1 MNKPR
6 SLRSEARTYA
16 LQAIYSWLISGNS
29 MDKIKQE
36 WLSSIHTQ
44 VVNPLNEKPEYLLV
58 EMDEK
63 QIDKAYFDKLL
74 TGIAKHHEDLNDAL
88 APCLSRPLE
97 ELTPIEHAILWI
109 GAYELIQHPDV
120 PYRVA
125 INESVELAKLFG
137 AQDSHKFVNGV
148 LDKLAKL
155 HRSSD

>member
-16 LQAIYSWLISGNS
+16 LQAIYAWLISGNS

-44 VVNPLNEKPEYLLV
+44 IFDPLYEKPQYLLV
-58 EMDEK
+58 EIDEK
-63 QIDKAYFDKLL
+63 KIDRAYFDKLL
-74 TGIAKHHEDLNDAL
+74 SGVAKHYENLNEAL
-88 APCLSRPLE
+88 APYLSRPLE

-109 GAYELIQHPDV
+109 GACELTQYPDV

-137 AQDSHKFVNGV
+137 AQDSHKFINGV
-148 LDKLAKL
+148 LDKLAKSL
-155 HRSSD
+155 HP

>member
-6 SLRSEARTYA
+6 SLRSEARTYV
-16 LQAIYSWLISGNS
+16 LQALYSWLISGNPIE
-29 MDKIKQE
+29 KIKQE
-36 WLSSIHTQ
+36 WLASINTQ
-44 VVNPLNEKPEYLLV
+44 VSDPFSDKPEFLLV
-58 EMDEK
+58 EIDEAK
-63 QIDKAYFDKLL
+63 IDKAYFEKLL
-74 TGIAKHHEDLNDAL
+74 SSVVRHHEALNEAL

-109 GAYELIQHPDV
+109 GACELIQHPDV

-155 HRSSD
+155 HRPS

>member
-16 LQAIYSWLISGNS
+16 LQAIYSWLISGNP

-36 WLSSIHTQ
+36 WLASINTQ
-44 VVNPLNEKPEYLLV
+44 ISDPFYEKPEYLLV

-63 QIDKAYFDKLL
+63 QIDRAYFDKLL
-74 TGIAKHHEDLNDAL
+74 SGIARHHETLNEVL
-88 APCLSRPLE
+88 APSLSRPLE

-109 GAYELIQHPDV
+109 GAFELTQMPDV
-120 PYRVA
+120 PYRVV

-137 AQDSHKFVNGV
+137 AQDSHKFINGV
-148 LDKLAKL
+148 LDKLAKS
-155 HRSSD
+155 HRPNG